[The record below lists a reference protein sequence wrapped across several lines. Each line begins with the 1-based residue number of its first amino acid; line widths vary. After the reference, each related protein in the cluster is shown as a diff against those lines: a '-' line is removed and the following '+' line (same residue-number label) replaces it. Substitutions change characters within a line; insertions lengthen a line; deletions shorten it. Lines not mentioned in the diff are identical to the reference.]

1 MKLRKFMMTLLALGL
16 SFCMM
21 FALAGC
27 GSTAEESSDETEA
40 EEAEADDE
48 DDSDDDDSSSS
59 SNLILS
65 LDDGTE
71 IELSQF
77 GEDEA
82 YIYGK
87 FIYETDGSMWVFGGD
102 TLSVAF
108 YDTDGELDMDLY
120 AVTFYQAADEDSD
133 YANYLYVVLTDV
145 FEGSSA
151 CWYALNVTDDDDNLV
166 AVALVNPSDEDVIY
180 YLSVY
185 EDEDDEDEDEDE
197 E

>member
-1 MKLRKFMMTLLALGL
+1 MKFRKIWTKILAVGLCFCLLAGL
-16 SFCMM
+16 
-21 FALAGC
+21 AAC
-27 GSTAEESSDETEA
+27 GSVSESNDDETDETE
-40 EEAEADDE
+40 EAA
-48 DDSDDDDSSSS
+48 DDDSEEEEEDETTTD
-59 SNLILS
+59 LILS

-71 IELSQF
+71 IQLSEF

-87 FIYETDGSMWVFGGD
+87 FIYESDGSVWVFGGD
-102 TLSVAF
+102 SLSVA
-108 YDTDGELDMDLY
+108 YYNTDDELDMDLY
-120 AVTFYQAADEDSD
+120 DVGFYEAVDADEDYSS
-133 YANYLYVVLTDV
+133 YLYIVLTDI
-145 FEGSSA
+145 FEGTSA

-185 EDEDDEDEDEDE
+185 EDDDDDDDDSE